1 MAIAMTEIWNTVYH
15 LGLKAHYVS
24 EDVHTSFFRWSEE
37 REECVLVGLLE
48 NVSPGIGT
56 NLSNWPN

>member
-1 MAIAMTEIWNTVYH
+1 VHLVGFTIETVYH

-24 EDVHTSFFRWSEE
+24 EDVRTSFFGWSRK
-37 REECVLVGLLE
+37 REEPAPVGLLE

-56 NLSNWPN
+56 NLSNWPK

>member
-1 MAIAMTEIWNTVYH
+1 MTEIWNIVCH

-24 EDVHTSFFRWSEE
+24 EDVHTSFFRWSGE
-37 REECVLVGLLE
+37 REELAPVGLLE
-48 NVSPGIGT
+48 NVIPGIGT